1 MRVGCMAWRIGSTVD
16 LRDQLAWL
24 AEHGF
29 EAVSFWTCA
38 GQPGVWEGFD
48 ALTAGPADVKALQR
62 ALQAFP
68 VVDLHAHL
76 TSPDPQLERV
86 VAFAGEVGAD
96 TVTVH
101 LDAADVPAL
110 DQLNDRAESAGV
122 RIGLELTEQYDLA
135 LRPEAPRVGLTLDV
149 GHVCFEDGAGYREF
163 GSIPGLIEHIGD
175 RLFHV
180 HVHDYDGDLDHLP
193 LGKGFIDFPG
203 IVRALAAGGYEG
215 VLCLELNPGRAT
227 PGELLQSR
235 DRLEALIREAG

>member
-110 DQLNDRAESAGV
+110 DQLNDRAEPAGV
-122 RIGLELTEQYDLA
+122 RIGLELTE
-135 LRPEAPRVGLTLDV
+135 
-149 GHVCFEDGAGYREF
+149 
-163 GSIPGLIEHIGD
+163 
-175 RLFHV
+175 
-180 HVHDYDGDLDHLP
+180 
-193 LGKGFIDFPG
+193 
-203 IVRALAAGGYEG
+203 
-215 VLCLELNPGRAT
+215 
-227 PGELLQSR
+227 
-235 DRLEALIREAG
+235 